1 MTLFLVS
8 DYSFIFEHRENSRL
22 LPLRSIRVYTCVHI
36 YIFLYVYVYGACVY
50 INIQSPLYDPLSQTT
65 MTTSEADIEAICKEI
80 QEKYSS
86 CDVRLTI
93 SLWRMSST
101 N

>member
-1 MTLFLVS
+1 M
-8 DYSFIFEHRENSRL
+8 
-22 LPLRSIRVYTCVHI
+22 
-36 YIFLYVYVYGACVY
+36 
-50 INIQSPLYDPLSQTT
+50 NIQSPLYDPPSQTT

>member
-1 MTLFLVS
+1 
-8 DYSFIFEHRENSRL
+8 
-22 LPLRSIRVYTCVHI
+22 
-36 YIFLYVYVYGACVY
+36 VYVYGACVY
-50 INIQSPLYDPLSQTT
+50 INIQSPLYDPPSQTT